1 MRSRVLMTAE
11 VAALVQREVG
21 GGAVHGVLGNTG
33 VPQWSE
39 TLVAATSPTPAARWA
54 AGTGSRVCVQTAGD
68 VSVVFDE
75 LRETGMRS
83 PPAAERG

>member
-21 GGAVHGVLGNTG
+21 GGAVHGVLDNTG

-39 TLVAATSPTPAARWA
+39 TLAAATSPSCRALGSRSRFPVSVYRPQVTPAWSS
-54 AGTGSRVCVQTAGD
+54 TS
-68 VSVVFDE
+68 
-75 LRETGMRS
+75 
-83 PPAAERG
+83 